1 VHHTYEHDVW
11 VIPLRRKTQVAEVV
25 DGELQAPKANGLT
38 WGESNVDQVVAI
50 GNDGEFL
57 WINHRNFHMKACCK
71 SPFLMCQQSVFSA
84 PTNNMASKITWF
96 QFWGGLMNN

>member
-1 VHHTYEHDVW
+1 
-11 VIPLRRKTQVAEVV
+11 VAEVV

-57 WINHRNFHMKACCK
+57 
-71 SPFLMCQQSVFSA
+71 
-84 PTNNMASKITWF
+84 
-96 QFWGGLMNN
+96 